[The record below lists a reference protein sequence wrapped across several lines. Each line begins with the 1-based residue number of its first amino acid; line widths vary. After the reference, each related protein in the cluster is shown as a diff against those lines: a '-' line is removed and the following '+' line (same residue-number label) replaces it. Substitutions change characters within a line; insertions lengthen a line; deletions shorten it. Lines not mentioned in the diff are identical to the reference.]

1 MKIIMPGLSMRLKE
15 LRSARAFTQKEMAEV
30 LECTITHYQRIEYGQ
45 INLPAL
51 DLITLADFF
60 GVTLDYLVGRSEKGG
75 PGK

>member
-15 LRSARAFTQKEMAEV
+15 LRSARALTQKEMAEV